1 MCFFDS
7 PLRQVYW
14 EMILLF
20 TCEIGPLKIEVAQL
34 FLLGAFAGALFND
47 SVFLGKKKRY
57 CSLYLIVG
65 TSKLLIEFVKLCMN
79 FGLILFETISE

>member
-47 SVFLGKKKRY
+47 SVCFLAKRK
-57 CSLYLIVG
+57 G
-65 TSKLLIEFVKLCMN
+65 TV
-79 FGLILFETISE
+79 LFI